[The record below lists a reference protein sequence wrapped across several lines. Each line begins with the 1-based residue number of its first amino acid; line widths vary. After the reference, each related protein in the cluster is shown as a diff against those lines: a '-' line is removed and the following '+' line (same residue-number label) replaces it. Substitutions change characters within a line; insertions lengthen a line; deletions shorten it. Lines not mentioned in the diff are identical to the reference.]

1 MYMKKSHKNIDNI
14 LRARL
19 TEVCDKALG
28 TVEGVLWL
36 THVVDLD
43 RIEKTFK
50 VTCVFELESH
60 KIAAKESGKAETF
73 AKLIAQ
79 SLLKEGMKL
88 GAPNDWITLDSEEQC
103 LAQHNGNWA
112 KRIG

>member
-19 TEVCDKALG
+19 TELCDKALG
-28 TVEGVLWL
+28 TVEGFLWL

-50 VTCVFELESH
+50 VTCVFELESQ
-60 KIAAKESGKAETF
+60 KIAAKAESF

-88 GAPNDWITLDSEEQC
+88 GKTND
-103 LAQHNGNWA
+103 
-112 KRIG
+112 

>member
-1 MYMKKSHKNIDNI
+1 MKKSHKKIDNI
-14 LRARL
+14 LRVKL

-28 TVEGVLWL
+28 TVEGFLWL

-50 VTCVFELESH
+50 VTCVFELECQ
-60 KIAAKESGKAETF
+60 KKAAKETGKAESF
-73 AKLIAQ
+73 SKLIAQ
-79 SLLKEGMKL
+79 SLLKEGIKL
-88 GAPNDWITLDSEEQC
+88 GSTNDWITLDSEEQC

-112 KRIG
+112 RRMG